1 METAI
6 ELDLKEVFSALMRK
20 LWLIVLCAVLAGS
33 AALVYTAGFVTP
45 LYRASV
51 SVYVNNNTNGAQGG
65 ISSSDLQTSQK
76 LVATYINILKSD
88 TVLDK
93 VAEAVDGDVTSKDI
107 RKMIN
112 SEAMGTTEVFQVN
125 ISNADPVLA
134 AEIANAIAQI
144 APREIANIVEGS
156 SARIVDYAK
165 VPENPY
171 TPSFLKNMVLGAFL
185 GILAV
190 VAVIVLQVVL
200 DTRIKSEADLRKLCD
215 APVLGVIPDYDV
227 DYKKGGYVTDSA
239 AADDIN
245 GKEM

>member
-33 AALVYTAGFVTP
+33 AALVYTVGFVTP

-51 SVYVNNNTNGAQGG
+51 SVYVNNTTNGGQGG

-93 VAEAVDGDVTSKDI
+93 VAEAVDGDVTSKEI

-144 APREIANIVEGS
+144 APKEIANIVEGS

-239 AADDIN
+239 AADEIN